1 MHLDPQLAGLIASS
15 VGVAF
20 LMAFSGVQKSALEWK
35 RRRQICPSCGRDLR
49 SKCSCRSLP
58 G

>member
-1 MHLDPQLAGLIASS
+1 MRLDPQLAGLLASTF
-15 VGVAF
+15 GVAF

-35 RRRQICPSCGRDLR
+35 HRRQICPSCGRDLR
-49 SKCSCRSLP
+49 SKCSCRSRP